1 MNLENLTYIVTNI
14 LVPITVATLTYL
26 LVDRLGEYKKRK
38 NYCRLGIAIID
49 SLLEEVKTGINVMTS
64 ALAASEEPIIEY
76 PPQGL
81 FPNRTWSGL
90 STISDDVLLRILAT
104 SANRSFK
111 SFHPSECRIHCKN
124 YFGNICENY
133 NRVLGLSTNIAAQG
147 QDWRVLM
154 RSFLTEDDGHYIDA
168 TKGVDQML
176 RDAKHLLV
184 ENTKRIFPK

>member
-1 MNLENLTYIVTNI
+1 
-14 LVPITVATLTYL
+14 
-26 LVDRLGEYKKRK
+26 
-38 NYCRLGIAIID
+38 
-49 SLLEEVKTGINVMTS
+49 MTS
-64 ALAASEEPIIEY
+64 ALAASEETNIVY

-81 FPNRTWSGL
+81 LPNRTWSGMA
-90 STISDDVLLRILAT
+90 TIPDEVLLRILAT
-104 SANRSFK
+104 SAHRSFK

-133 NRVLGLSTNIAAQG
+133 NRVLGQCTNIAAQG

-154 RSFLTEDDGHYIDA
+154 RAMLTEDHGHYIEA

-176 RDAKHLLV
+176 RDIKQLLV